1 MSVSNTCTVLQL
13 INYLVYLL
21 EYRKFDSISAVCALV
36 PRVSIRPPPRIHLWY
51 WTDLHQ
57 VFSIAITRTY
67 MWMINMIFVISD
79 HLGHT

>member
-36 PRVSIRPPPRIHLWY
+36 PRVSIRPPPQESIFG
-51 WTDLHQ
+51 TGPIFTK
-57 VFSIAITRTY
+57 FSALLSRVHIC
-67 MWMINMIFVISD
+67 
-79 HLGHT
+79 G